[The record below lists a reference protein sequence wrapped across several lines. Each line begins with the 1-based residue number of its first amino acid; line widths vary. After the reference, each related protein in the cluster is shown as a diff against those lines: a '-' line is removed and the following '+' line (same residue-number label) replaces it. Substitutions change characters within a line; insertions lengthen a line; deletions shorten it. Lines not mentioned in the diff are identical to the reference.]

1 MCATC
6 AIIDQ
11 WTNPFTPAFV
21 PWPTVSPNLAQEM
34 LTVIQKLEDIDRR
47 LGQLECKVEASVKA
61 KFKRKLKARAL
72 DRKWK
77 RPTDKT
83 SGEPRG
89 D

>member
-1 MCATC
+1 MCVTS

-47 LGQLECKVEASVKA
+47 LGQLECKMETATKERFKKRLKKRASTK
-61 KFKRKLKARAL
+61 
-72 DRKWK
+72 KWK
-77 RPTDKT
+77 RPSSSASEVQK
-83 SGEPRG
+83 
-89 D
+89 